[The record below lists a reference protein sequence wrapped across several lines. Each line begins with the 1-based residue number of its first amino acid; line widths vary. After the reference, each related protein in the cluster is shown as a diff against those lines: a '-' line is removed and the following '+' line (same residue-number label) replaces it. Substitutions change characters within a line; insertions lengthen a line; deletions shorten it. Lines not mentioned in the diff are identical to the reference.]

1 MKERERERGRGRLPR
16 PSSYPLLPPPPSIH
30 PPTPSRPPKFSGKQ
44 PGGGGRAGR
53 PAWRRAGR
61 LSCRFKAH
69 NESAFLP
76 SARARRRR
84 RRWWRRRG
92 WPTSPLRGLSV
103 AVAFGSCRGERESRK
118 RTPRTDDGGAGGG
131 DLWAASP
138 FVGMRGESERRRPSG
153 IGRRRQRRRP
163 NSLTKYGL

>member
-30 PPTPSRPPKFSGKQ
+30 PSTPSRPPKFSGKQ

-118 RTPRTDDGGAGGG
+118 RTD
-131 DLWAASP
+131 
-138 FVGMRGESERRRPSG
+138 
-153 IGRRRQRRRP
+153 GRRRRGRR
-163 NSLTKYGL
+163 GLMGRFSFRRDEGRERASKAKWHRAAAAAAAPEFLN